1 MVAATYVPKQCG
13 ISPERSLLSLEEMV
27 ARREEIKRQQREMG
41 DDGEEEDDGEA
52 LQQVLAV

>member
-1 MVAATYVPKQCG
+1 VPKQCG

-41 DDGEEEDDGEA
+41 DEDEEEDDGEA
-52 LQQVLAV
+52 LQQVPAV